1 MDLATLVGLIGA
13 FGIIIG
19 AIATGGEISLFV
31 NIPSVL
37 IVVGGTFMATLIK
50 IPLADFF
57 RSFKVGMRAFLHK
70 PDDPAKLIGEAVV
83 LSDVA
88 RKNGLLALEGQ
99 EISNSFLRRGISLCV
114 DGHDSAL
121 VTRMLSKDINQ
132 TIARHEVGVKMFKSI
147 GDVAP
152 AMGMIGTL
160 VGLVQML
167 ANMSDPAS
175 IGPAMAVALLTTL
188 YGAVIANAF
197 ALPLA
202 DKLAHISNEER
213 INRSLIMETITGI
226 QEGMN
231 PRVLEELLKTYL
243 PESRRDADD
252 SDAGTEAA
260 AAEDAA

>member
-1 MDLATLVGLIGA
+1 MDIATLVGLLGG

-19 AIATGGEISLFV
+19 AIATGGDVMMFL

-37 IVVGGTFMATLIK
+37 IVVGGTFMVTLMQVSLGDFLGSFAIGLK
-50 IPLADFF
+50 AFFYKVDDPKKLIEEGVVLAD
-57 RSFKVGMRAFLHK
+57 
-70 PDDPAKLIGEAVV
+70 I
-83 LSDVA
+83 A

-99 EISNSFLRRGISLCV
+99 EISNDFMQQGIGLCV
-114 DGHDSAL
+114 DGHDPAL
-121 VTRMLSKDINQ
+121 VQRMLGKEIDLMLE
-132 TIARHEVGVKMFKSI
+132 RHEVGINMFKNMATM
-147 GDVAP
+147 AP

-197 ALPLA
+197 AQPIA
-202 DKLAHISNEER
+202 DKLARSTAIESTNK
-213 INRSLIMETITGI
+213 SLIMETIAGI

-231 PRVLEELLKTYL
+231 PKVLEQLLSTYL
-243 PESRRDADD
+243 PQNKRLSEE
-252 SDAGTEAA
+252 G
-260 AAEDAA
+260 